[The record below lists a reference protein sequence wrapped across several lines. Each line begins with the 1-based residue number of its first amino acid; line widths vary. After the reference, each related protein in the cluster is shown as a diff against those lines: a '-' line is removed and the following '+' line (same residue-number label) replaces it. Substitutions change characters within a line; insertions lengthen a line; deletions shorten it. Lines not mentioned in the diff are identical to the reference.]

1 MSFDFLIEDLPYCP
15 TDRAVGGIATRIW
28 YAPEFFFNKIQLPNS
43 NTPPNKVIKTKNITL
58 NEGKQLAFID
68 VFLEQNSLTEK
79 PIGGLRKWKSVS
91 EFSISV
97 LEMNARNLGFTSKVK
112 NIPLVFFIPDANG
125 RLWVMG
131 NKQNAAYMSSY
142 EGTTGKKYEDDSLI
156 TMSFTANAPLYLYE
170 GSISSIVKVGGFT
183 QGFSKGFRI

>member
-1 MSFDFLIEDLPYCP
+1 
-15 TDRAVGGIATRIW
+15 
-28 YAPEFFFNKIQLPNS
+28 
-43 NTPPNKVIKTKNITL
+43 
-58 NEGKQLAFID
+58 
-68 VFLEQNSLTEK
+68 
-79 PIGGLRKWKSVS
+79 
-91 EFSISV
+91 
-97 LEMNARNLGFTSKVK
+97 
-112 NIPLVFFIPDANG
+112 
-125 RLWVMG
+125 MG

>member
-15 TDRAVGGIATRIW
+15 ADRAVGGIATRIW
-28 YAPEFFFNKIQLPNS
+28 YAPESSFSKIILPTSDKLIDAINISLYGNNKLS
-43 NTPPNKVIKTKNITL
+43 
-58 NEGKQLAFID
+58 FID
-68 VFLEQNSLTEK
+68 VFIDQNSLNEK
-79 PIGGLRKWKSVS
+79 PLGGLRKWKSVS

-156 TMSFTANAPLYLYE
+156 TMSFTANAPLYIYK
-170 GSISSIVKVGGFT
+170 GNVWDIKTVGGFT
-183 QGFSKGFRI
+183 TGFTKGYRI